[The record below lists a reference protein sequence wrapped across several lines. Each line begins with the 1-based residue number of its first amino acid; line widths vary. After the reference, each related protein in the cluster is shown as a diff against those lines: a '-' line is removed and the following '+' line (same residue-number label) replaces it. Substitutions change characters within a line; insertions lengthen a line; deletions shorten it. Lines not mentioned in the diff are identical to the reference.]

1 MTSNTLYKT
10 LNKEWL
16 KEAKKTVKES
26 SYLSFVTTSQ
36 NHIVK
41 KFGDIKIGLITEKM
55 VQDYIFELY
64 DHGRID
70 GKGGLSIKTIRDV
83 ILVLKL
89 SLNYAYINDI
99 IDSLSW
105 DKIKYP
111 KESTPI
117 DAVKAL
123 SAADEKLLIQ
133 AIYLDLNR
141 KSAGLLMAL
150 FTGVRIGEL
159 CGIQMKDI
167 SITENTIRINKT
179 VQRVYDKEK
188 KTTKVHIGSPKT
200 TSSDREIPVPSLLM
214 NVIKKFHTDDGNHY
228 FLTGKKTPTEPRTYR
243 QYFKRF
249 LKRNNLQDMK
259 FHEVRHTFATRA
271 IELPEF
277 DIKSLSEILGH
288 KSVAFTL
295 NVYGRAN
302 KIQKAKCM
310 NLMNDLL

>member
-1 MTSNTLYKT
+1 M
-10 LNKEWL
+10 
-16 KEAKKTVKES
+16 
-26 SYLSFVTTSQ
+26 
-36 NHIVK
+36 K

-89 SLNYAYINDI
+89 SLNYAYVNDV

-111 KESTPI
+111 NESTPI

-150 FTGVRIGEL
+150 FTGMRIGEL

>member
-1 MTSNTLYKT
+1 MYKT

-89 SLNYAYINDI
+89 SLNYAYVNDV

-117 DAVKAL
+117 DTVKAL

-133 AIYLDLNR
+133 AIYLDLNQ

-249 LKRNNLQDMK
+249 LK
-259 FHEVRHTFATRA
+259 
-271 IELPEF
+271 
-277 DIKSLSEILGH
+277 
-288 KSVAFTL
+288 
-295 NVYGRAN
+295 
-302 KIQKAKCM
+302 
-310 NLMNDLL
+310 